1 MSPLVL
7 TIAFACSIVISL
19 SILILF
25 VVLYKKLARQFFL
38 MNTQMES
45 SQLLADEL
53 QARLAEQDTLFNQR
67 VEGIQQQ
74 TIENDQVTKQL
85 EHRIKVL
92 QEQIAQQNTFIEQ
105 IQQQQPEDKLY
116 SRASKLVAL
125 GADVEEVMVECDIP
139 RAEAEMLISVHKSKS

>member
-1 MSPLVL
+1 
-7 TIAFACSIVISL
+7 
-19 SILILF
+19 
-25 VVLYKKLARQFFL
+25 
-38 MNTQMES
+38 MES

-92 QEQIAQQNTFIEQ
+92 QEQLAQQNTFIEQ

>member
-92 QEQIAQQNTFIEQ
+92 QEQLAQQNTFIEQ